1 MLAPTTALRT
11 EWRPLPGLDTVI
23 DAWTDLTRRAAEP
36 NVFYEPAFALNA
48 ASTFGRGVGAILVW
62 GADGEL
68 AGLFPL
74 RPTRRPLPV
83 LMGWTHPFAPLS
95 TPLVDRDILE
105 STIAAALDHVAKDA
119 RLPKLMMFPLLCT
132 DGPVASALD
141 SVIAS
146 RGGRSCLFAAH
157 TRPLLSP
164 AGNPGYADTWLSGAR
179 RREYAR
185 KRRQLAEG
193 GVVASEVETS
203 PDAVARILADFLA
216 LEARGWKG
224 RAGTAATQHSDVER
238 FMAGA
243 VLGLAQQGKIVAARL
258 LLGTT
263 PIAAILVLRSGH
275 GAWGWK
281 VAYDEAFA
289 RSSPGVLLLLD
300 VSERLIADPA
310 IAWTD
315 SCTAPGQPVFGSF
328 WREHRAIADRLI
340 AVTPQAPFGL
350 ACRLEN
356 WRRGLKTFARE
367 TRDRLRAVTAKA
379 K

>member
-1 MLAPTTALRT
+1 MLAPSTALRA
-11 EWRPLPGLDTVI
+11 EWRPLTGLDTVI
-23 DAWTDLTRRAAEP
+23 DAWADLTRRAAEP

-62 GADGEL
+62 SADGEL
-68 AGLFPL
+68 VGLFPL
-74 RPTRRPLPV
+74 RRTRRPLPV
-83 LMGWTHPFAPLS
+83 LTGWTHPFAPLG
-95 TPLVDRDILE
+95 TPLVDRDVLE
-105 STIAAALDHVAKDA
+105 PTIAAALDYVAA
-119 RLPKLMMFPLLCT
+119 ESHLPKLMMFPLMCC
-132 DGPVASALD
+132 DGPVGAALD
-141 SVIAS
+141 GALAS
-146 RGGRSCLFAAH
+146 RNGRSCLFAAH

-164 AGNPGYADTWLSGAR
+164 AGNPGYADTWLSGTR

-185 KRRQLAEG
+185 KRRQLSGDGAL
-193 GVVASEVETS
+193 ASEIESS
-203 PDAVARILADFLA
+203 PDGVARILTDFFA

-238 FMAGA
+238 FIAGA
-243 VLGLAQQGKIVAARL
+243 VLGLAQQGKIIAARL
-258 LLGTT
+258 LRDGT
-263 PIAAILVLRSGH
+263 PIAAILVLCSGH

-289 RSSPGVLLLLD
+289 RGSPGVLLLLD
-300 VSERLIADPA
+300 VSEHLIANPD

-328 WREHRAIADRLI
+328 WRERRAVADRLI

-350 ACRLEN
+350 ACRLET
-356 WRRGLKTFARE
+356 WRRGFETMARQ